1 MNFIMTHQPLPV
13 IVFNGMLLL
22 GAYTVYRWLLPKP
35 IPGIPHN
42 RKATESV
49 LGDIPDLME
58 HLKHSKTIADWFLSN
73 VSVLYA
79 LLARLMT

>member
-1 MNFIMTHQPLPV
+1 M
-13 IVFNGMLLL
+13 IVFNGLLLL

-42 RKATESV
+42 RKATKSV

-58 HLKHSKTIADWFLSN
+58 HLKHSKTI
-73 VSVLYA
+73 
-79 LLARLMT
+79 TE